1 MSDMVFQA
9 MNRRRHNS
17 QDLDQGLLL
26 GHVGCCAGC
35 CAERTPAREL
45 TRRDYRRLL
54 ALSVSFVICWILCSG
69 VSKGQFGTQT
79 PSGSDR
85 VSALPN
91 EALSRALRPD
101 ATLRSIVAVSQDR
114 LISVGD
120 RGTILGTS
128 DAGRSW
134 KLIPCPTP
142 ANLHD
147 VKFQGEQGFAVGGWI
162 GTESGQ
168 SYGVLLGTNDSG
180 QTWQLIT
187 NDLPRLIGIQII
199 GNNLICWGDY
209 SSGLGSSVFQ
219 STDGG
224 KSWSSAIQGVS
235 HASAAAA
242 DLQGRVALIDQMG
255 RAKISTH
262 PATHNVA
269 YPHSSLHHLTS
280 INGTW
285 FAAGENGEL
294 ITSNDMVNW
303 QNAALPLPSESK
315 RLCDWNCIEQHGPTV
330 WLAGSPGS
338 IVLRSNNYGKSW
350 DVLAT
355 GQNLP
360 IHKMCFID
368 QSRGWAVGS
377 LGTILATRDG
387 GNTWYAQRK
396 QPERVCSLAIA
407 ARIESIPWIAAA
419 STICDQK
426 RTATLTV
433 LQHTEP
439 IFRADATPSPESQA
453 IDTASQLGSAG
464 LNVLDVSTD
473 DESTALA
480 RIAVEIAIWRPD
492 IVLTAVD
499 DKPSLSESAPI
510 RSIAKAVRIAAS
522 PEFDLI
528 AKPLKLE
535 RWQAGKLV
543 STTNPGQGEYSEDSQ
558 RIIQDLGLSIRD
570 ALSCLPVRTRSSS
583 SKLYMQTTWSRSQ
596 SRAAQAELFGGLAL
610 QSDTKLT
617 SSLPSLG
624 NYQLVMGRV
633 HRDRAL
639 QQLIAADPQV
649 STDEVWFNQLR
660 FFLQSVPESELPEV
674 FVRLTEGLLERQ
686 LWRRSDIVLA
696 QLTLNTGDIGLWA
709 SKRYLSLSSSH
720 ETRDWIGLRTK
731 DTDKQE
737 NETPV
742 VQTASYQDTW
752 SNSPFSTPET
762 TSKVSTAGAVIN
774 NTGRVAPTVSNDE
787 FNSKHP
793 FATKIDPIQTTPESN
808 KSGLNKS
815 SVSAMLQSKRPATNT
830 ELLSL
835 VESTIKMHPQLRS
848 LPAVQMLVA
857 ANLREINNASA
868 ARIILNEVANQSHL
882 VGWSHAAKQELAV
895 LDGVERDLKWTVKA
909 QPATSIPKLD
919 GVLDEP
925 MWQDAVPMKLT
936 SLNSVTTPRETHLSN
951 INQQNATQQTTNQ
964 SLARPT
970 EVKWTF
976 DDQYLYVAIRAPR
989 VPGQI
994 SQPIAKNRN
1003 YDADLKGLD
1012 QVELMIDT
1020 DRDYGT
1026 TIDLIIAE
1034 NGLTQDRCCGN
1045 VAFNPKWH
1053 VVVLPQADAW
1063 QAEIAIRWD
1072 SLTTDTPSSGSRW
1085 AVSARRIQPVGPPQ
1099 SWSQLRTHQR
1109 LPEASGLLLFE

>member
-1 MSDMVFQA
+1 MSDMVFHA
-9 MNRRRHNS
+9 MNRKRSNS
-17 QDLDQGLLL
+17 QDLDQGFLL
-26 GHVGCCAGC
+26 GNVDS
-35 CAERTPAREL
+35 CAEGTPARGL
-45 TRRDYRRLL
+45 FRTDYRRLV
-54 ALSVSFVICWILCSG
+54 ALFVFCISCWILCGSD
-69 VSKGQFGTQT
+69 STGQFGTQS
-79 PSGSDR
+79 PSSSDR
-85 VSALPN
+85 VSSLPN

-101 ATLRSIVAVSQDR
+101 ATLRSIAAVSQDR
-114 LISVGD
+114 LVAVGD
-120 RGTILGTS
+120 RGTILGTY

-134 KLIPCPTP
+134 KLIPSPTP

-168 SYGVLLGTNDSG
+168 SYGVLLATNDSG
-180 QTWQLIT
+180 QTWQTIT

-224 KSWSSAIQGVS
+224 KSWSAAIQGVS

-242 DLQGRVALIDQMG
+242 DQQGRVAVIDQMG

-262 PATHNVA
+262 PATHNIS
-269 YPHSSLHHLTS
+269 YPQSCLHLLTL

-315 RLCDWNCIEQHGPTV
+315 RLCDWNCIEQHGATV

-360 IHKMCFID
+360 INKMCFID

-396 QPERVCSLAIA
+396 QPERACSLAIA
-407 ARIESIPWIAAA
+407 ARIENIPWIAAA

-439 IFRADATPSPESQA
+439 IFRADATPSPETQA

-492 IVLTAVD
+492 IVLTAID
-499 DKPSLSESAPI
+499 EKPSLSESAPI

-570 ALSCLPVRTRSSS
+570 VLSCLPIRTRASS
-583 SKLYMQTTWSRSQ
+583 SKLYMQTTWARSQ

-639 QQLIAADPQV
+639 QQLIAADPNA
-649 STDEVWFNQLR
+649 STDEVWLNQLR
-660 FFLQSVPESELPEV
+660 FFLQSVPEQELPEV
-674 FVRLTEGLLERQ
+674 FVRLIEGLLERQ

-696 QLTLNTGDIGLWA
+696 QLTQNTGDIGLWA

-720 ETRDWIGLRTK
+720 ETRNWIGLKTK

-762 TSKVSTAGAVIN
+762 TSKVSTAGAIVN
-774 NTGRVAPTVSNDE
+774 NTGRVAPTVSKDE

-793 FATKIDPIQTTPESN
+793 FATKIDPIQTTPEAN

-815 SVSAMLQSKRPATNT
+815 SLSAVLQSKRPATNT

-857 ANLREINNASA
+857 ANLREINNMSA

-895 LDGVERDLKWTVKA
+895 LDGVERELKWTVKA
-909 QPATSIPKLD
+909 LPATSIPKLD

-925 MWQDAVPMKLT
+925 MWQTAVPMNLT
-936 SLNSVTTPRETHLSN
+936 SLNSITTPRETFQSN
-951 INQQNATQQTTNQ
+951 ITQQNATLQTTNQ

-970 EVKWTF
+970 EVKWAF

-989 VPGQI
+989 IPGQI

-1026 TIDLIIAE
+1026 TIDMIIAE

-1045 VAFNPKWH
+1045 AAFNPKWH
-1053 VVVLPQADAW
+1053 VVALPQADAW
-1063 QAEIAIRWD
+1063 QAEIAIRLD
-1072 SLTTDTPSSGSRW
+1072 CLTTDTPSSGSRW

>member
-1 MSDMVFQA
+1 MTDMVFQA

-17 QDLDQGLLL
+17 RNLAQGCLGQDSRGWAD
-26 GHVGCCAGC
+26 CCAVGTC
-35 CAERTPAREL
+35 LPDHF
-45 TRRDYRRLL
+45 RRDYCRLVAQFIL
-54 ALSVSFVICWILCSG
+54 LIACWTISN
-69 VSKGQFGTQT
+69 SDSQGQFGSTQS
-79 PSGSDR
+79 PSSSDR
-85 VSALPN
+85 VGALPN

-101 ATLRSIVAVSQDR
+101 ATLRSIYAVSQDR
-114 LISVGD
+114 LIAVGD

-134 KLIPCPTP
+134 NLIPCPTP

-147 VKFQGEQGFAVGGWI
+147 VKFQGDQGFAVGGWI
-162 GTESGQ
+162 GTESAQ
-168 SYGVLLGTNDSG
+168 SYGVLLVSNDSG
-180 QTWQLIT
+180 QSWQPIA
-187 NDLPRLIGIQII
+187 NDLPRLIGLQII
-199 GNNLICWGDY
+199 GNNLVCWGDY
-209 SSGLGSSVFQ
+209 SSGIGSSVFQ
-219 STDGG
+219 STDRG
-224 KSWSSAIQGVS
+224 KSWTAAIPSVS
-235 HASAAAA
+235 HASTAAA
-242 DLQGRVALIDQMG
+242 DLQGRVAVIDQMG
-255 RAKISTH
+255 RAKLSTH
-262 PATHNVA
+262 PATHTIS
-269 YPHSSLHHLTS
+269 YPHSSLHVLTS
-280 INGTW
+280 IGGTW

-294 ITSNDMVNW
+294 ITSKDLVNW
-303 QNAALPLPSESK
+303 QNAALPLPTESK
-315 RLCDWNCIEQHGPTV
+315 RLCDWNCIEQHGATI

-338 IVLRSNNYGKSW
+338 VVLRSSNSGKSW
-350 DVLAT
+350 EVLGT

-360 IHKMCFID
+360 VHKICFID

-396 QPERVCSLAIA
+396 QPERASSLSIA
-407 ARIESIPWIAAA
+407 ASFESIPWIAAA

-439 IFRADATPSPESQA
+439 IFRADAMPSPETQA
-453 IDTASQLGSAG
+453 ADSASQLGSAG

-492 IVLTAVD
+492 VVLTAID
-499 DKPSLSESAPI
+499 EKPSLSENVPI

-522 PEFDLI
+522 PEFDTI

-558 RIIQDLGLSIRD
+558 RIIQDLGLAIRD
-570 ALSCLPVRTRSSS
+570 VLSCLPARTRATS

-610 QSDTKLT
+610 QSDSRLT

-639 QQLIAADPQV
+639 QQLIAADPQA
-649 STDEVWFNQLR
+649 SSDEVWLNQLR
-660 FFLQSVPESELPEV
+660 FYLQSVPESETSEV

-696 QLTLNTGDIGLWA
+696 QLTQNTGDIGVWA
-709 SKRYLSLSSSH
+709 SKRYLVLSSSH
-720 ETRDWIGLRTK
+720 ETRDWIGLRTN
-731 DTDKQE
+731 DADKSAT
-737 NETPV
+737 ETPV

-752 SNSPFSTPET
+752 SNSPFSTPEMP
-762 TSKVSTAGAVIN
+762 SKVSTAGTVTKNA
-774 NTGRVAPTVSNDE
+774 GRVVPTISTDE
-787 FNSKHP
+787 FNPTHP
-793 FATKIDPIQTTPESN
+793 FATKIDPIQTTPEAYTF
-808 KSGLNKS
+808 GLKK
-815 SVSAMLQSKRPATNT
+815 MLQAKRPATNA

-835 VESTIKMHPQLRS
+835 VESTIKLHPQLRS
-848 LPAVQMLVA
+848 HPAIQMLVA
-857 ANLREINNASA
+857 ANLRGINNMSA
-868 ARIILNEVANQSHL
+868 ARVILNEVANQSHL
-882 VGWSHAAKQELAV
+882 VGWSQAAKQELAV

-909 QPATSIPKLD
+909 LSASSIPKLD
-919 GVLDEP
+919 GVLDESI
-925 MWQDAVPMKLT
+925 WQDAEPMQLT
-936 SLNSVTTPRETHLSN
+936 SLSSTTTPQSTASQN
-951 INQQNATQQTTNQ
+951 ITQQYAKQQTTTQQ
-964 SLARPT
+964 SIAKPT
-970 EVKWTF
+970 EVMWSF
-976 DDQYLYVAIRAPR
+976 DDQYLYVAFRAPR
-989 VPGQI
+989 NPGQI
-994 SQPIAKNRN
+994 SLPIAKNRN

-1012 QVELMIDT
+1012 QVELMIDI

-1026 TIDLIIAE
+1026 TIDLIVAE

-1045 VAFNPKWH
+1045 SAFNPKWH
-1053 VVVLPQADAW
+1053 VVILPQADAW
-1063 QAEIAIRWD
+1063 QAEIAVRLD
-1072 SLTTDTPSSGSRW
+1072 SLTTDTPAAGSRW
-1085 AVSARRIQPVGPPQ
+1085 AVSARRIRPVGPPQ

>member
-1 MSDMVFQA
+1 MLDMVFQA

-17 QDLDQGLLL
+17 RNPYQDCLCQCCL
-26 GHVGCCAGC
+26 GPGCLGCADC
-35 CAERTPAREL
+35 CAEETRLPDHIRT
-45 TRRDYRRLL
+45 DNRRLVAQL
-54 ALSVSFVICWILCSG
+54 VLLIACWIVNSSD
-69 VSKGQFGTQT
+69 SKGQFGTQSPLT
-79 PSGSDR
+79 SDR
-85 VSALPN
+85 VVSIPN

-101 ATLRSIVAVSQDR
+101 ATLRSISAVSQDR
-114 LISVGD
+114 LIAVGD
-120 RGTILGTS
+120 HGTILGTS

-134 KLIPCPTP
+134 KLIACPTP
-142 ANLHD
+142 ANLHA
-147 VKFQGEQGFAVGGWI
+147 VKFQGDQGFAVGGWI

-168 SYGVLLGTNDSG
+168 SYGILLASNDSG
-180 QTWQLIT
+180 QTWQSIA
-187 NDLPRLIGIQII
+187 NDLPRLIGLQII
-199 GNNLICWGDY
+199 GNNLVCWGDY

-224 KSWSSAIQGVS
+224 KSWSAAIQGVS

-242 DLQGRVALIDQMG
+242 DLQGRVAVIDQMG
-255 RAKISTH
+255 RAKLSTH
-262 PATHNVA
+262 PATHTIS
-269 YPHSSLHHLTS
+269 YPHSSLHVLTS
-280 INGTW
+280 IAGAW

-315 RLCDWNCIEQHGPTV
+315 RLCDWKCIEQQGTTI

-338 IVLRSNNYGKSW
+338 VVLRSNNSGKSW
-350 DVLAT
+350 EVLAT

-360 IHKMCFID
+360 VHKMCFID

-396 QPERVCSLAIA
+396 QPERASSLSIA
-407 ARIESIPWIAAA
+407 ASIENIPWLAAA

-426 RTATLTV
+426 RTAAITV

-439 IFRADATPSPESQA
+439 IFRADTTPSPETQA
-453 IDTASQLGSAG
+453 VDTASQLGAAG

-492 IVLTAVD
+492 IVLTAID
-499 DKPSLSESAPI
+499 EKPSLLENVPI

-522 PEFDLI
+522 PEFDAI

-558 RIIQDLGLSIRD
+558 RIIQDLGLAIRD
-570 ALSCLPVRTRSSS
+570 VLSCLPARTRAAS
-583 SKLYMQTTWSRSQ
+583 SKLYMQTTWARSQ

-639 QQLIAADPQV
+639 QQLIAADPKA
-649 STDEVWFNQLR
+649 STDEVWLNQLR
-660 FFLQSVPESELPEV
+660 FYLQSVPEQELPDV

-696 QLTLNTGDIGLWA
+696 QLTQNTGDVGIWA

-731 DTDKQE
+731 DADSQAT
-737 NETPV
+737 ETPV

-752 SNSPFSTPET
+752 SNSPFSSPET
-762 TSKVSTAGAVIN
+762 TSKVSTAGAVTKNVDRI
-774 NTGRVAPTVSNDE
+774 APTVSRDE
-787 FNSKHP
+787 FNSNYP
-793 FATKIDPIQTTPESN
+793 FATKIDPILSTPEAN
-808 KSGLNKS
+808 TYGLKT
-815 SVSAMLQSKRPATNT
+815 MLQSKRPATNV

-835 VESTIKMHPQLRS
+835 VESTIKLHPQLRS
-848 LPAVQMLVA
+848 QPAIQMIVA
-857 ANLREINNASA
+857 TNLREINNLSA
-868 ARIILNEVANQSHL
+868 ARVVLNEVANQTQL
-882 VGWSHAAKQELAV
+882 VGWSQAAKQELAV
-895 LDGVERDLKWTVKA
+895 LDGVDRDLKWTVKA
-909 QPATSIPKLD
+909 LPATSIPKLD
-919 GVLDEP
+919 GLLDELI
-925 MWQDAVPMKLT
+925 WQEAVPMKLT
-936 SLNSVTTPRETHLSN
+936 SLNSNATLQT
-951 INQQNATQQTTNQ
+951 QQSATQQTTTQ
-964 SLARPT
+964 QAIARPT
-970 EVKWTF
+970 EVKWSF

-989 VPGQI
+989 IPGQI
-994 SQPIAKNRN
+994 SPPIAKNRN

-1012 QVELMIDT
+1012 QVELMIDI
-1020 DRDYGT
+1020 DRDYGS
-1026 TIDLIIAE
+1026 TIDLIVAE

-1045 VAFNPKWH
+1045 SAFNPKWH
-1053 VVVLPQADAW
+1053 VVILPQEDAW
-1063 QAEIAIRWD
+1063 QAEIAIRFD
-1072 SLTTDTPSSGSRW
+1072 SLTTDTPASGSRW
-1085 AVSARRIQPVGPPQ
+1085 AVSTRRIRPIGPPQ